1 MGIATDPRLGSQA
14 KGRPLANRG
23 RRLAAFGSWQ
33 LQHRRMLTCVYS
45 SERHNCAVGK
55 FESVVM
61 DPGRLDVDFPEPR
74 EGASRPLRP
83 RHPFARIPRRCGK
96 REFSTGPQANSDAG
110 CIHICEAPRQSI
122 GKTRCDQSIRD
133 DGVSRLH
140 LLQTIIAHCRPPS
153 WSACRRNRGTCPVV
167 PRTIVRNNAA
177 PARVRMERGPDR
189 APTRAVNCG
198 CGRRNRQLQ
207 RKFGRGSGGA
217 PSRPMRNR
225 GRTRQ
230 DPAFTRVGATV
241 LTAGAP
247 RMEW

>member
-1 MGIATDPRLGSQA
+1 MNNFEQPDAFFIIETDLIGVKSRLPSSDSHLDLGGTGGGCKSRGRATIIRFDEQLVLPDWHRRTSGPCHSRA

-23 RRLAAFGSWQ
+23 RRLAVFGSWQ

-110 CIHICEAPRQSI
+110 CMHICEAPRQSI
-122 GKTRCDQSIRD
+122 GKLVVTSRSATTASLDCTC
-133 DGVSRLH
+133 SRL
-140 LLQTIIAHCRPPS
+140 
-153 WSACRRNRGTCPVV
+153 
-167 PRTIVRNNAA
+167 
-177 PARVRMERGPDR
+177 
-189 APTRAVNCG
+189 
-198 CGRRNRQLQ
+198 
-207 RKFGRGSGGA
+207 
-217 PSRPMRNR
+217 
-225 GRTRQ
+225 
-230 DPAFTRVGATV
+230 
-241 LTAGAP
+241 
-247 RMEW
+247 